1 MDENRRNAKWP
12 TARVRF
18 REFENT
24 YLNYDVTFDR
34 LFSIATH
41 TRLS

>member
-1 MDENRRNAKWP
+1 MAA

-24 YLNYDVTFDR
+24 YLNYDVAFDR
-34 LFSIATH
+34 LFTIATH
-41 TRLS
+41 ARLS